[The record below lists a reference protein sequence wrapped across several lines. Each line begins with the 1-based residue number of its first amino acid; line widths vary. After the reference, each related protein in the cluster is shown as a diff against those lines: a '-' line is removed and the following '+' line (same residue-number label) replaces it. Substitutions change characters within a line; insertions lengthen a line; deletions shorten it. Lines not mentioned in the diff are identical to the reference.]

1 MLFILSTFRTPLLLK
16 QIVRNEVW
24 KNPKII
30 NKLEGQDDSNHVPKY
45 TVNAQ
50 LWKIQEA
57 NLD

>member
-50 LWKIQEA
+50 L
-57 NLD
+57 